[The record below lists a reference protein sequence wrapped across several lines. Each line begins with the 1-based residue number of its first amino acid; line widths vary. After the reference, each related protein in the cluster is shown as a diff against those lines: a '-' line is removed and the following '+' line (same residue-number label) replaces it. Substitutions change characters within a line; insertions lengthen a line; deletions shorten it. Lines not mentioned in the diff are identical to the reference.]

1 MIFASFNLLI
11 LSILLLNNDQSSFL
25 SIAIDKNDDWSL
37 FNNKIDSISKLK
49 EANII
54 NGLG

>member
-1 MIFASFNLLI
+1 MNFSSSMGLQKLQNEPIR
-11 LSILLLNNDQSSFL
+11 LSMEADKLNGELEEFKDSGP
-25 SIAIDKNDDWSL
+25 
-37 FNNKIDSISKLK
+37 DSISKLK

>member
-1 MIFASFNLLI
+1 MRHYQEHYNEIEKI
-11 LSILLLNNDQSSFL
+11 WE
-25 SIAIDKNDDWSL
+25 AIDKNDDWSL